1 MAVKVEG
8 SSKALISKIKSLL
21 KTDMFARVWKY
32 ASVSVFSTLLT
43 LALVTFFFGLLKMS
57 SIDATVLA
65 NLISTIPAYYLT
77 RNWAW
82 GKSGRSHFWKEV
94 APFWII
100 ALISTVL
107 AAVAADGADRVAKH
121 FTHSHSLETICVA
134 GANLLTYGIIWL
146 VKFFV
151 FNNVLF
157 AAKSSPTD
165 AKDNSISEAAEVNS

>member
-1 MAVKVEG
+1 VVD
-8 SSKALISKIKSLL
+8 SNKSLL
-21 KTDMFARVWKY
+21 TKIKGFSGTDLFGKIWKY
-32 ASVSVFSTLLT
+32 ASVSVISTLLT
-43 LALVTFFFGLLKMS
+43 LALVTFFFGLLKLG
-57 SIDATVLA
+57 SIQSTVLA

-82 GKSGRSHFWKEV
+82 GKSGRSDFWKEV

-100 ALISTVL
+100 AIVSTVL
-107 AAVAADGADRVAKH
+107 AAGAADGADTIAKH

-134 GANLLTYGIIWL
+134 GANLVTYGIIWL

-157 AAKSSPTD
+157 ANKSGNLTEQQNI
-165 AKDNSISEAAEVNS
+165 ASETAEVR